1 MSKIVNLQDVFV
13 RFYTYEGV
21 VKALEGVTLDV
32 ENSETLGL
40 VGETGCGKSM
50 TGLSIFNLIPPPGRI
65 ESGKIFLKTKRGN
78 TEDILSLNESDLQE
92 IRGADVSMI
101 FQEPSISLNPV
112 YSINDQVS
120 EVFLTHRREALI
132 KNVLAELEK
141 DIGETGSRSFK
152 GRILGIEASIYG
164 KMVEN
169 PDSFLLK
176 VLSRIPIVRRYN
188 GRLNNEAK
196 KQVINL
202 LNELGMSDPERVV
215 DMFPHELSGGMQQ
228 RVVIAMALACTPLLL
243 VADEP
248 TTSLD
253 VTIQARI
260 LELIKAMKKRFD
272 ASVLFIT
279 HDLGVIA
286 EMCDRVAVMYAGNIV
301 EVADVNEI
309 FKSPFHPYTKALM
322 ESIPMPGK
330 AYKTIK
336 GTVPNLIN
344 PPSGCRFH
352 TRCPYVM
359 EVCPKVKPGLVEIS
373 DNHFAAC
380 HLFDGKRK

>member
-1 MSKIVNLQDVFV
+1 MSNIVDLQDVFV

-21 VKALEGVTLDV
+21 VKALDGVDLHV
-32 ENSETLGL
+32 EKGETLGL

-50 TGLSIFNLIPPPGRI
+50 TGLSIFNLIPSPGRI
-65 ESGKIFLKTKRGN
+65 ESGKIFFTTRKGKTEN
-78 TEDILSLNESDLQE
+78 ILGLEEKDLQE

-101 FQEPSISLNPV
+101 FQEPSVSLNPV
-112 YSINDQVS
+112 YAVNDQVS
-120 EVFLTHRREALI
+120 EVFLAHRKEALI
-132 KNVLAELEK
+132 KNALSELEK
-141 DIGETGSRSFK
+141 EIDEKGSKSLR
-152 GRILGIEASIYG
+152 GRILGGEVSIYR

-169 PDSFLLK
+169 PNSLLLRT
-176 VLSRIPIVRRYN
+176 LSKIPIVNRYY
-188 GRLNNEAK
+188 GRLKNEAK
-196 KQVINL
+196 KETINL
-202 LNELGMSDPERVV
+202 LNELSIPDPERVV
-215 DMFPHELSGGMQQ
+215 DMYPHELSGGMQQ
-228 RVVIAMALACTPLLL
+228 RVVIAMALACNPLLL

-260 LELIKAMKKRFD
+260 LELIRTMKKRFD
-272 ASVLFIT
+272 VSVLFIT

-301 EVADVNEI
+301 EVANVMEI
-309 FKSPFHPYTKALM
+309 FKNPFHPYTKALL

-330 AYKTIK
+330 EYKTIE

-359 EVCPKVKPGLVEIS
+359 DVCPKVKPQLIEVS
-373 DNHFAAC
+373 KNHFVSC
-380 HLFDGKRK
+380 HLFDGQEK